1 MPMLSGVGFGDRPS
15 STPAPSWPPKD
26 ASELPYGVV
35 PPFLVAIP
43 PHKRPSPLTTP
54 PGRKIFFITYGSGM
68 FVGAAKRLVEQA
80 RSMDVFTSLR
90 AYVFEDM
97 DGDFVQRHRS
107 IIRLT
112 RGGGYWIWKPYF
124 IHRVMES
131 EMADGDILVYA
142 DGGCHMNPEGRE
154 RLLQYF
160 SMLDADPVQ
169 CGSVA
174 FQLGLKELMY
184 TKREVLEHFNV
195 TVPDTLLSAWQRVQ
209 DLRKAALARDVEV
222 GGNALKAR
230 DAEAV
235 RIASLIDNAAPF
247 PIDDSTVGSVL
258 GTGQY
263 VGGIQILKKTPL
275 SMDLVQRWFHAVDDK
290 ILLISDPGKGGAQE
304 YQLPGYRTHRHEQSV
319 LSILRKVLGPHRT
332 ISLPDETYFKHLGRG
347 TAGWDTHRHFPIHA
361 RRTRG

>member
-1 MPMLSGVGFGDRPS
+1 VHC
-15 STPAPSWPPKD
+15 PASCCSQLVNVSASYVSPVDS
-26 ASELPYGVV
+26 SELEFGYN
-35 PPFLVAIP
+35 PPFLVAADP
-43 PHKRPSPLTTP
+43 TSPLTTP
-54 PGRKIFFITYGSGM
+54 RGRKIFFITYGSGM
-68 FVGAAKRLVEQA
+68 FTGAATRLVEQA
-80 RSMDVFTSLR
+80 RAMDVFTSLR
-90 AYVFEDM
+90 AFTVEDM
-97 DGDFVQRHRS
+97 DGDFRTKQRLVLRV
-107 IIRLT
+107 R

-174 FQLGLKELMY
+174 FQMRLKEVAF

-195 TVPDTLLSAWQRVQ
+195 SVATEEERARPDT
-209 DLRKAALARDVEV
+209 AA
-222 GGNALKAR
+222 
-230 DAEAV
+230 
-235 RIASLIDNAAPF
+235 
-247 PIDDSTVGSVL
+247 VL
-258 GTGQY
+258 DTGQY

-275 SMDLVQRWFHAVDDK
+275 SMDLVQRWFHEVDDH
-290 ILLISDPGKGGAQE
+290 LFLITDSVNATT
-304 YQLPGYRTHRHEQSV
+304 QLPGYVTHRHEQSV
-319 LSILRKVLGPHRT
+319 ISVLRKVLGPHRT

-361 RRTRG
+361 RRSKQ